1 MADKSKTIPIIDLF
15 AGPGGLSEGFEA
27 FRSRGKPRFRC
38 VLSIE
43 KESNAHRT
51 LLLRAF
57 FREFRKPSKE
67 YYRYL
72 RKEITLKQLY
82 ETYPKELRAAKR
94 IAIKRAL
101 GHKNR
106 EIIDPLIRR
115 AIRGHQSEWVLIGG
129 PPCQAYSLA
138 GRVKIRNEIGLRF
151 EKDRRHFLYL
161 EYLHIV
167 RTFRP
172 PVFVME
178 NVKGLLSS
186 STSAKKT
193 RGKKKRKERSKA
205 GETFRRILR
214 DLKAE
219 GYTLH
224 SFVKKD
230 TQGDLAPGD
239 FVIEA
244 ERHGIPQAR
253 HRVILLGLRNGVPRG
268 PSLLAACKRVA
279 IESAL
284 ADLPR
289 LRSQLSPPSKDSY
302 EAWERALKRLPSL
315 FTRAGELKK
324 MNGSRRTL
332 SSLPIGADFIPT
344 KYPSSRRSR
353 WLRDHDSWFI
363 DRKLKGVT
371 LHQTRNHMPTDL
383 RRYLFASHYAHVN
396 GKSPNISKFKAW
408 QLPDHKNL
416 LNGDGD
422 MPFADRFR
430 VQMRGRP
437 STTVVSHISK
447 DGHYYIHYD
456 PTQCRSLTVREVARL
471 QTFPDNYYFE
481 GTRTAQYQQVGN
493 AVPPL
498 LAKRMARIVYG
509 ILRRR
514 SKRSR
519 ASR

>member
-1 MADKSKTIPIIDLF
+1 VVPVIDLF
-15 AGPGGLSEGFEA
+15 AGPGGLSEGFEQLHV
-27 FRSRGKPRFRC
+27 RGKPAFRC
-38 VLSIE
+38 VLSVE
-43 KESNAHRT
+43 KEPNAHRT

-57 FREFRKPSKE
+57 FRQFAKPPAD

-72 RKEITLKQLY
+72 RREITLKQLY
-82 ETYPKELRAAKR
+82 EAHPEELKAAQKT
-94 IAIKRAL
+94 AIKRAL
-101 GHKNR
+101 GPKNR
-106 EIIDPLIRR
+106 ELIDALIRR
-115 AIRGHQSEWVLIGG
+115 ALRGRRSDWVLIGG

-138 GRVKIRNEIGLRF
+138 GRVRIRQIGVRF
-151 EKDRRHFLYL
+151 EKDRRHYLYR

-186 STSAKKT
+186 STSSKKKP
-193 RGKKKRKERSKA
+193 GKKKQKEKSKA
-205 GETFRRILR
+205 GETFRRIVR

-224 SFVKKD
+224 SFVKKSSVTD
-230 TQGDLAPGD
+230 DLAPSD
-239 FVIEA
+239 YVIEA

-253 HRVILLGLRNGVPRG
+253 HRVILLGIRKGISRG
-268 PSLLAACKRVA
+268 STLLTAFKKVG
-279 IESAL
+279 IESAVG
-284 ADLPR
+284 DLPR
-289 LRSQLSPPSKDSY
+289 VRSRISPRSKDSY
-302 EAWERALKRLPSL
+302 PAWEKALRRLPSV
-315 FTRAGELKK
+315 FTQTGELRK

-332 SSLPIGADFIPT
+332 SALPIGAEFIPT
-344 KYPSSRRSR
+344 KYPSPRRSR
-353 WLRDHDSWFI
+353 WLRDNDSWFI
-363 DRKLKGVT
+363 DRKLEGVT
-371 LHQTRNHMPTDL
+371 LHQSRWHMPTDL
-383 RRYLFASHYAHVN
+383 RRYLFASHYAHIR
-396 GKSPNISKFKAW
+396 GISPSLFNFKAW
-408 QLPDHKNL
+408 QLPAHKNL
-416 LNGDGD
+416 TNENGEEL
-422 MPFADRFR
+422 PFTDRFR
-430 VQMRGRP
+430 VQVRGRP

-456 PTQCRSLTVREVARL
+456 PTQCRSLTVREAARL

-498 LAKRMARIVYG
+498 LAKRMARIVNG

-514 SKRSR
+514 PKRKR